1 MEIVLN
7 GEKCEVAPGTRIAAL
22 VEGDGKG
29 WAIARN
35 GEVVRRGEW
44 DTTEL
49 AAGDEIE
56 IVKAV
61 QGG

>member
-1 MEIVLN
+1 MEIVVN
-7 GEKCEVAPGTRIAAL
+7 GDKREVAPGARVATL

-44 DTTEL
+44 HTTEL